1 MKKSKVYAFLN
12 GDSMLKQIYDYLVK
26 SSENLKFIVNTN
38 VFLSAKIFDK
48 YNYIQKKKQN
58 EILLLICTHFVLV
71 QIIYLQKDLIL
82 KSLLML

>member
-12 GDSMLKQIYDYLVK
+12 GDSMLKQIYDYLVN

-48 YNYIQKKKQN
+48 YNYIQKKNKMKF
-58 EILLLICTHFVLV
+58 C
-71 QIIYLQKDLIL
+71 
-82 KSLLML
+82 S

>member
-12 GDSMLKQIYDYLVK
+12 GDSMLKQIYNYLVK

-48 YNYIQKKKQN
+48 YNYI
-58 EILLLICTHFVLV
+58 
-71 QIIYLQKDLIL
+71 
-82 KSLLML
+82 